1 MKMNDTIITAERKKR
16 EFTFIIISFIAAFL
30 FNLYS
35 IIRYGHP
42 FKEIL
47 TQLHVVLI
55 VTIVFYFILVLLRM
69 IWWLFTFVYVRFI
82 K

>member
-1 MKMNDTIITAERKKR
+1 LKMNDTIITAERKKR